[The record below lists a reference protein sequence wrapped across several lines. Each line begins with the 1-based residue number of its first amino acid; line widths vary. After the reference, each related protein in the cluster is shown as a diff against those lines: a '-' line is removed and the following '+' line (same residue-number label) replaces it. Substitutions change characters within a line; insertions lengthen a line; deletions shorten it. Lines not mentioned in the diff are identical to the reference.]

1 MQIHQIKRENPNKR
15 KKTIG
20 RGGKRGTTSGRGTKG
35 QLARSGRKLRPEF
48 RDTIKK
54 IPKLRGY
61 RFGTIQEKVFAVNV
75 SSVLAKFN
83 DGDIISPKN
92 LLSADIIETYKGRM
106 PRIKILGNSE
116 ISKKLNFENCS
127 VSKTVK
133 NAIEKAG
140 GTVK

>member
-1 MQIHQIKRENPNKR
+1 MQIHQIKRENPNKG
-15 KKTIG
+15 KKIIG

-61 RFGTIQEKVFAVNV
+61 RFGTIQEIVFPVKI
-75 SSVLAKFN
+75 SSVVGKFN
-83 DGDIISPKN
+83 EGDTVSPKT
-92 LLSADIIETYKGRM
+92 LLSANLVELYKGRM

-116 ISKKLNFENCS
+116 VSKKLNFENCA
-127 VSKTVK
+127 VSMTVK
-133 NAIEKAG
+133 QAIEKAG